1 MCARSDLVSLSKLK
15 GGEPKPFP
23 KGLCASNTYVYEV
36 DAEKKS
42 EQNPYGVGQFAG
54 CITYPHGSRV
64 KVKWMDGEHDLIETK
79 YIKKCP
85 QIGDI
90 VHAAEIPCEV
100 MSYSV
105 KGVHLAAPKKPT
117 TQQRSKKKQQ
127 PSKKKQQP
135 SKKTQQPSKKTQQP
149 STTQQE
155 KTAPEQKAPEQQ
167 QSTEQKAP
175 EQQQSTEQ
183 KASEQQQS
191 TKQKRRKKK
200 WQENSVVAVE

>member
-15 GGEPKPFP
+15 GGEPKSFP

-127 PSKKKQQP
+127 PSKK
-135 SKKTQQPSKKTQQP
+135 TQQPSKKTQQP

-167 QSTEQKAP
+167 QSTEQKAS

-191 TKQKRRKKK
+191 TKKKRRKKK
-200 WQENSVVAVE
+200 